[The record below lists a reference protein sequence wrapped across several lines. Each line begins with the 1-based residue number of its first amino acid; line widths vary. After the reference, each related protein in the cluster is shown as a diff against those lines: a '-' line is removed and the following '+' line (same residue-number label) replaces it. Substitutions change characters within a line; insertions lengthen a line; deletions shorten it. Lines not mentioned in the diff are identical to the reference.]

1 MGEPRRACGGL
12 ECQPAQSAIVSG
24 VETVLTASRVLGI
37 AALGRESRGCYPLAA
52 ASSSRRR
59 TEAASAQRRDCCK
72 GANMKPQHA
81 RWTILAAI
89 ATLTASVAAG
99 CSLVESSES
108 ISKIVSSPFKSLSK
122 SSSSDSS
129 SPEQAYEDD
138 VSDYTA
144 AYIKSGGDTL
154 KLKAGISEVAEKRGI
169 TDWETDGSTYQGLG
183 AGLKRAGV
191 NQPTLDGYKSTM
203 ATTDQQ
209 RSWMQEGYDSADKD
223 E

>member
-1 MGEPRRACGGL
+1 MKRRY
-12 ECQPAQSAIVSG
+12 S
-24 VETVLTASRVLGI
+24 
-37 AALGRESRGCYPLAA
+37 
-52 ASSSRRR
+52 
-59 TEAASAQRRDCCK
+59 
-72 GANMKPQHA
+72 

-89 ATLTASVAAG
+89 ATLTVSVAAG
-99 CSLVESSES
+99 CSLSYSSKS

-122 SSSSDSS
+122 SSRSSDSS
-129 SPEQAYEDD
+129 SPEQAYESD

-144 AYIKSGGDTL
+144 AYIKSGGDTS

-169 TDWETDGSTYQGLG
+169 TDWETDSSTYEGLG

-209 RSWMQEGYDSADKD
+209 RAWMQDGYDSADKD